1 MPLFDFRCRACEHK
15 FEVLVRHDTPPPAC
29 PKCHATDLER
39 LLSVFASTS
48 KEQRQAA
55 AAKQN
60 RTAAVQGQQETA
72 AADREVDHHRKEDH

>member
-1 MPLFDFRCRACEHK
+1 MPLFDFRCRACGHK

-29 PKCHATDLER
+29 PACQATDLER

-60 RTAAVQGQQETA
+60 SKAAVQGRQETA
-72 AADREVDHHRKEDH
+72 AADRDVDHHRKEDH